1 MDNTVCFAEFICR
14 GSFKNQSPS
23 CRILCFCSFGDFF
36 LLMCRAATAS
46 KIGLAATLCNP
57 ISTRGGGRLCPTY
70 TGVLGWLKI
79 AVAALCWLDFR
90 LPLGFEMKNVSMY
103 FDMYVVII
111 FNLWSLD
118 KAWPLKGCMK
128 YIKVNKSRKQ
138 ILKFSLEPENE
149 RKIKRGKFK
158 KSSVREWE

>member
-1 MDNTVCFAEFICR
+1 MFLFVWRFLFAHVQGRHGI
-14 GSFKNQSPS
+14 Q
-23 CRILCFCSFGDFF
+23 
-36 LLMCRAATAS
+36 
-46 KIGLAATLCNP
+46 GLVWQPPYVTLSQP
-57 ISTRGGGRLCPTY
+57 GGRLCPTY

-118 KAWPLKGCMK
+118 KA
-128 YIKVNKSRKQ
+128 
-138 ILKFSLEPENE
+138 
-149 RKIKRGKFK
+149 
-158 KSSVREWE
+158 